1 MSAADSEVTVR
12 WLPGRG
18 ACPGGVDLTTIG
30 PLGRVDRAVT
40 LPEALTLG
48 AVIDLL
54 CPTPT
59 RVHDT
64 ISRLAAD
71 QPARPRWNP

>member
-1 MSAADSEVTVR
+1 MRATDSKVEVR
-12 WLPGRG
+12 WLPGLG
-18 ACPGGVDLTTIG
+18 ASPGGVDMTTTG
-30 PLGRVDRAVT
+30 PLGRIDRAVT
-40 LPEALTLG
+40 LPEALALG

-64 ISRLAAD
+64 IGRLAAS